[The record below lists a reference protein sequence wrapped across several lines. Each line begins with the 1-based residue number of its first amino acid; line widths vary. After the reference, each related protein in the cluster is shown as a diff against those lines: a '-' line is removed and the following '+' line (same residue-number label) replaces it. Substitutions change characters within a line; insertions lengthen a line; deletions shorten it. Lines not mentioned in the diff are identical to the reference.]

1 MDYRAWT
8 DAELAT
14 AHANCQ
20 TAINRI
26 LTGAQAG
33 SIGNSRSFTMAPLKE
48 LRQTASEI
56 SAEIANRA
64 DAGGDFILASFGE
77 AQ

>member
-1 MDYRAWT
+1 MDLRSLT
-8 DAELAT
+8 T
-14 AHANCQ
+14 AQLETMRDNCI
-20 TAINRI
+20 TSINRI

-33 SIGNSRSFTMAPLKE
+33 SIGNSRSFTMPKLSE
-48 LRQTASEI
+48 LRSTLDAV